1 MTTYLLPM
9 KRKYRKAND
18 DFTTKE
24 KLQYGLLSIVVLGGS
39 FYAGSRLVKKA
50 KSNNEE
56 KKTYQ
61 EGSSA
66 TYAKQIKM
74 AFDNDTWYG
83 WGTDESSLRK
93 TFRAIP
99 SKESF
104 KNVINAYQNLY
115 SRSMM
120 KDMQEELTSTE
131 YNEMLAIVAGKPD
144 RYISGAPLQI
154 SNTQFLSWAKRL
166 KAAFDISY
174 GPFPGTDEDAIK
186 AVFME
191 IPTQAV
197 FANVERIYRQEYNK
211 DLLADL
217 KSELEFWEYANMIKI
232 INTKPTR

>member
-1 MTTYLLPM
+1 M
-9 KRKYRKAND
+9 KRKYSKTKD

-24 KLQYGLLSIVVLGGS
+24 KVQYGLLSIVVLGGS
-39 FYAGSRLVKKA
+39 FYAGSKLVKKA
-50 KSNNEE
+50 KSNIEE
-56 KKTYQ
+56 RKTYQ

-74 AFDNDTWYG
+74 AFDNDTWFG
-83 WGTDESSLRK
+83 WGTDEAALRK
-93 TFRAIP
+93 TIRAIP
-99 SKESF
+99 SKVGF

-144 RYISGAPLQI
+144 RYNSDAPLQI
-154 SNTQFLSWAKRL
+154 SNTQFLSWAKRV

-197 FANVERIYRQEYNK
+197 FANVARVYKQEYNK
-211 DLLADL
+211 DLVTDL
-217 KSELEFWEYANMIKI
+217 KSELEFWEYANIIKI

>member
-1 MTTYLLPM
+1 M
-9 KRKYRKAND
+9 KRKYSKTKG

-24 KLQYGLLSIVVLGGS
+24 KVQYGLLSIVVLGGS
-39 FYAGSRLVKKA
+39 FYAGSKLVKKA
-50 KSNNEE
+50 KSNSEE

-66 TYAKQIKM
+66 SYAKQIKM
-74 AFDNDTWYG
+74 AFDNDTWFG
-83 WGTDESSLRK
+83 WGTDEAALRK
-93 TFRAIP
+93 TIRAIP
-99 SKESF
+99 SKAGF

-144 RYISGAPLQI
+144 RYNSGAPLQI

-197 FANVERIYRQEYNK
+197 FANVARAYKQEYSK
-211 DLLADL
+211 DLITDL
-217 KSELEFWEYANMIKI
+217 KSELEFWEYAPMIKI
-232 INTKPTR
+232 INSKPIR

>member
-1 MTTYLLPM
+1 M
-9 KRKYRKAND
+9 KRKYRKAKE

-24 KLQYGLLSIVVLGGS
+24 KVQYGLLSVVVLGGS
-39 FYAGSRLVKKA
+39 FYAGSKLVKKA
-50 KSNNEE
+50 KSNIEE
-56 KKTYQ
+56 KRTYQ

-74 AFDNDTWYG
+74 AFDNDTWFG
-83 WGTDESSLRK
+83 WGTDEAALRK
-93 TFRAIP
+93 TIRAIP
-99 SKESF
+99 SKEGF

-131 YNEMLAIVAGKPD
+131 YNEMLAIIGGKPD
-144 RYISGAPLQI
+144 RFNSDTSLQI
-154 SNTQFLSWAKRL
+154 GSTQNLSWAKRL

-197 FANVERIYRQEYNK
+197 FANVGRAYKQEYNK
-211 DLLADL
+211 DLITDL
-217 KSELEFWEYANMIKI
+217 KSELEFWEYAPMIKI
-232 INTKPTR
+232 INTKPLR

>member
-1 MTTYLLPM
+1 M
-9 KRKYRKAND
+9 KRKYSKAND

-24 KLQYGLLSIVVLGGS
+24 KVQYGLLSIVVLGGS
-39 FYAGSRLVKKA
+39 FYAGSKLLKKA
-50 KSNNEE
+50 KSNSEE

-74 AFDNDTWYG
+74 AFDNDTWFG
-83 WGTDESSLRK
+83 WGTDEDALRK
-93 TFRAIP
+93 TIRAIP
-99 SKESF
+99 SKVGF

-115 SRSMM
+115 NRSMM

-144 RYISGAPLQI
+144 RYNSGTPLQI

-197 FANVERIYRQEYNK
+197 FANVAKAYKQEYSK
-211 DLLADL
+211 DLITDL
-217 KSELEFWEYANMIKI
+217 KSELEFWEYAPMIKI
-232 INTKPTR
+232 INTKPIR